1 MRIDSRLQQ
10 AYARRFFLPV
20 VLLLAG
26 AASLCAQSNQTV
38 DRLLDEKPAVF
49 GDAAYVI
56 LTAVGFV
63 PDTATGEEAAA
74 AVADKKLLPKTP
86 AATAPVTLGQVC
98 FLIMETQGLKGGLLY
113 RMFPGPRYATREL
126 ASMGLLKGYTHPNR
140 VVSGEE
146 VMWILGAVLDLKE
159 KA

>member
-1 MRIDSRLQQ
+1 MYSKLEHFHAPRFRL
-10 AYARRFFLPV
+10 LL
-20 VLLLAG
+20 VLLIAG

-56 LTAVGFV
+56 LSAVGFV
-63 PDTATGEEAAA
+63 SEDSTGEDATA
-74 AVADKKLLPKTP
+74 AVADRKLLQKTP
-86 AATAPVTLGQVC
+86 SATEAVTLGQVC
-98 FLIMETQGLKGGLLY
+98 FLIMQTQGIKGGLLY
-113 RMFPGPRYATREL
+113 RLFPGPRYATREL
-126 ASMGLLKGYTHPNR
+126 ASLGLLKGYTHPNR

-159 KA
+159 KT